1 LLTWLKKSCELGLPR
16 LQKMSHTVSE
26 INVESQA
33 NWLWTLGNFKT
44 WIKVGL
50 HGQAL
55 RPCPDKKNQSK
66 FPTFQGRITK

>member
-1 LLTWLKKSCELGLPR
+1 LDLLTWLKKSCELGLPR

-33 NWLWTLGNFKT
+33 DWLWTLGGNFKT

-55 RPCPDKKNQSK
+55 CPVRTKKINPSFQLSK
-66 FPTFQGRITK
+66 GA